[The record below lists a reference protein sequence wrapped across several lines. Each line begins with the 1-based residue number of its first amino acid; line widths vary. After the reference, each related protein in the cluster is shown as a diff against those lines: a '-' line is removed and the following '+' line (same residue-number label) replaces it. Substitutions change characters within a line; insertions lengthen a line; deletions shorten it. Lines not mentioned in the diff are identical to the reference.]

1 MCFICISIVT
11 ATEIIINEITNW
23 IAIKIFDI
31 GFFVL
36 VLLVILIPEV
46 VVDTATPQMTAIS
59 IINIQYIPM

>member
-23 IAIKIFDI
+23 IAINIFDI